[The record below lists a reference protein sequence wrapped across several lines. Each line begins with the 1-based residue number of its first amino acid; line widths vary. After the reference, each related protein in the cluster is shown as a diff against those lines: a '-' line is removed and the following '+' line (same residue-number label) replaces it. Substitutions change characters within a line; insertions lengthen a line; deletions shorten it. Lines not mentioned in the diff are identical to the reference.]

1 MPLAFTLIGAS
12 VLKKTI
18 NFGGGQG
25 CRLLQYLNS
34 FREFRIPFAIH
45 PNRLCGIS
53 LVEVS
58 LSVVQ
63 RQNSKSFL
71 ASQQSASWLGYFT
84 SLRQYCIIPSIIAS
98 SLLLGRESVT
108 FFLALSSF
116 SMCSREIIL
125 FIFRI
130 SRLFRSALVFCV
142 DYLHISSH
150 FLFCDSPIAR
160 YFLVLSSHL

>member
-1 MPLAFTLIGAS
+1 MNGEEE
-12 VLKKTI
+12 
-18 NFGGGQG
+18 
-25 CRLLQYLNS
+25 YLNS

-108 FFLALSSF
+108 NPKKEGGHGGPPPSL
-116 SMCSREIIL
+116 CSRIGKNMYAPAKLPALKMASKSNPLEKSVDVDI
-125 FIFRI
+125 
-130 SRLFRSALVFCV
+130 ALVE
-142 DYLHISSH
+142 LGGATM
-150 FLFCDSPIAR
+150 LA
-160 YFLVLSSHL
+160 